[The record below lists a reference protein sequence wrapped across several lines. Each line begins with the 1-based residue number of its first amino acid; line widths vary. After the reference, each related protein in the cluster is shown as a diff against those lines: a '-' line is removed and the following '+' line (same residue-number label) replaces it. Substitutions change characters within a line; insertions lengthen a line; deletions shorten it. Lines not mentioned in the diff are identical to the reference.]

1 VPAVVA
7 MVVAL
12 LALTTGTALAK
23 GLERSAGATTHA
35 KATHV
40 APKKAE
46 PVRKKA
52 AHPKVKPLVTLTG
65 VITATP
71 TATIGSASDT
81 ATSTITI
88 AVKGGARELH
98 RTTLVLTLDKNT
110 VVRRGDARAT
120 AADLRRG
127 DHVSVRARRMP
138 DGSWLG
144 LRVNASGPRTQ
155 RDD

>member
-1 VPAVVA
+1 VRRFATAVPAVVA
-7 MVVAL
+7 TVIAVLTM
-12 LALTTGTALAK
+12 TTGTALAHGK
-23 GLERSAGATTHA
+23 APVVAHQKAEHA
-35 KATHV
+35 K
-40 APKKAE
+40 KK
-46 PVRKKA
+46 VQ
-52 AHPKVKPLVTLTG
+52 HPKVKPLLTLTG

-110 VVRRGDARAT
+110 VVRRGDAKAT
-120 AADLRRG
+120 PADLRRG
-127 DHVSVRARRMP
+127 DHVSVRVRRMP

-144 LRVNASGPRTQ
+144 LRVNASAPRTE